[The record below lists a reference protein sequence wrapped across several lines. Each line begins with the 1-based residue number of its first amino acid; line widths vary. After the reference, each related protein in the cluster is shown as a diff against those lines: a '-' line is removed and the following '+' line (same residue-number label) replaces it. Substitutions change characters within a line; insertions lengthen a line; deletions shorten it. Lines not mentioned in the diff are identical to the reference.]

1 MLPGIPAEYL
11 ETKLEKIRQSVEEAV
26 ILGYAHLHPSISI
39 GGVMQTITD
48 PIERAVR
55 QADRMMYQAKN
66 RKNTV
71 AVAGPDR
78 ENVKNGTQEAP
89 QQARQQILIIDDSE
103 MNRAILAAI
112 LRQRRPSMRPGR
124 PAKHGG
130 PRKDAQPR
138 DIVAEQ
144 AYEISRLKM
153 ENELLRDFMRSMER
167 K

>member
-48 PIERAVR
+48 PIERAFR
-55 QADRMMYQAKN
+55 QADWMMYQAKN

-112 LRQRRPSMRPGR
+112 LRQDYRILEAANGEEGVEMINQ
-124 PAKHGG
+124 HGG
-130 PRKDAQPR
+130 
-138 DIVAEQ
+138 DIALV
-144 AYEISRLKM
+144 
-153 ENELLRDFMRSMER
+153 LLDLLLEADEGL
-167 K
+167 